1 MDVCN
6 LKGWGLRVNKL
17 WSDADYMSQ
26 RGPTCFAVFTGTT
39 EQNLTLVRGTVRQLT
54 QNENTLYWY
63 FQRLPVNVPF
73 EQYEFREASL
83 TNPVIGTDGNVT
95 VSGIGAE
102 YYSLTQGAGVTPT
115 PVLKN
120 HPHTF
125 SVIKQDADSDAPL
138 AGVHF
143 ALHRQVTV
151 GGVTTIDF
159 NPMPGYA
166 DLVTDANGV
175 VPRLN
180 NTLPPGTYE
189 LREVTPPSGY
199 QGLSAYIRFTVSQ
212 TGEVTLGSHPEDVD
226 LTTSQPDQDGT
237 IHYVMTILNSQRI
250 KVSIWKTDG
259 GHTTFTTGASFALYR
274 ASGLDDAASH
284 PIGNAQP
291 IMTGETDSRGILYLG
306 ELQLGEYCLLETQRR
321 VCVIFTNN
329 NIRRRLTPERGGR
342 RLRLQLFEAMALRQN
357 LNDN

>member
-1 MDVCN
+1 M
-6 LKGWGLRVNKL
+6 
-17 WSDADYMSQ
+17 
-26 RGPTCFAVFTGTT
+26 
-39 EQNLTLVRGTVRQLT
+39 
-54 QNENTLYWY
+54 
-63 FQRLPVNVPF
+63 
-73 EQYEFREASL
+73 
-83 TNPVIGTDGNVT
+83 
-95 VSGIGAE
+95 
-102 YYSLTQGAGVTPT
+102 
-115 PVLKN
+115 
-120 HPHTF
+120 
-125 SVIKQDADSDAPL
+125 
-138 AGVHF
+138 HF

-259 GHTTFTTGASFALYR
+259 GHTTITTGASFALYR
-274 ASGLDDAASH
+274 ASEFDDAASH
-284 PIGNAQP
+284 PIGDAQP
-291 IMTGETDSRGILYLG
+291 IMTGETDSHGILYLG
-306 ELQLGEYCLLETQRR
+306 ELQLGEYCLLETEPPEGYALPITAVRITVTSGSVTAVQSGRASEVVQKNDPNGYWVSGQDDDTWQIR
-321 VCVIFTNN
+321 VWNLTSVPMPFIGGSGTYGIYLGGSAIVLLAGFMLF
-329 NIRRRLTPERGGR
+329 RRRR
-342 RLRLQLFEAMALRQN
+342 RSDAYA
-357 LNDN
+357 